1 MPLRHVAARRFRPAH
16 GVRNASSL
24 WRNALSLATVRG
36 IKLSV
41 LEKNTYET
49 EEVKKDIKRL
59 IDEGAVVA
67 IPRSDLG
74 QGEKVWHRH
83 RRRRRRHHRHHRHN
97 HPHRRRQMLFGK
109 TEEVQKIARASDELR
124 DLWHAAR
131 VPAGDKLTAEL
142 VRAGKRSED
151 DLKVHA
157 ATSTLHVPIVV
168 SVVVVVVRHAPR
180 VRRRRARSGRWRRGS
195 VGPSCR
201 RSRSSGD
208 VA

>member
-1 MPLRHVAARRFRPAH
+1 M
-16 GVRNASSL
+16 RNASSL
-24 WRNALSLATVRG
+24 AHALSLATVSG

-41 LEKNTYET
+41 LEKNTYKT
-49 EEVKKDIKRL
+49 EEVQRDIKRL
-59 IDEGAVVA
+59 IDGGDPALTVVA

-74 QGEKVWHRH
+74 QGEKVWHCH
-83 RRRRRRHHRHHRHN
+83 RRRRRRHHRHRRHN
-97 HPHRRRQMLFGK
+97 HPHRRRQMLFAAS
-109 TEEVQKIARASDELR
+109 KIARASDELR

-157 ATSTLHVPIVV
+157 ATSTLHVVIVV
-168 SVVVVVVRHAPR
+168 LVVVVVVRHAPR
-180 VRRRRARSGRWRRGS
+180 VRRRRARIGRWRRGS

-208 VA
+208 AA